1 MHQLNIPQR
10 LGDILV
16 QQDVITWQQLRQ
28 ALDQQQSTQERLGAV
43 LIGQG
48 WATEE
53 EITQARA
60 VQMDVPYV
68 DIAAAVPDHF
78 VLALI
83 SPDLAS
89 RCLLLPLS
97 LSEGV
102 HGSERLRVAMA
113 DPWDVEAIDQV
124 QRATRYR
131 VEPLLASEGALLA
144 ALERAYRASHG
155 QNNAAA
161 LTDTLQSTDWAGVD
175 GEEGGDTEDVTETLR
190 QSDQA
195 PVIRFV
201 NTLFSDA
208 FRRRASDIHIEP
220 RQRDFQIR
228 YRVDGQL
235 QLIRTVPRAFLAP
248 TVSRIKIMAE
258 MDIAERRLP
267 LDGRIAMRLEGRSVD
282 MRISTLPTRYG
293 ERVVMRILD
302 RSNVCLGLDELGFST
317 HNHADYSSLIR
328 RPHGIILVTGPTGS
342 GKTTTLYATLN
353 ALKSPQTNII
363 TCEDPIEYEME
374 GISQSNVND
383 RAGLTF
389 ARQLRAILRQDP
401 DVVLVGEIRD
411 QETAEIAFRAAL
423 TGHLVLSTLHCNEA
437 AGAASRLLDMGV
449 PSFLIASALIGTVAQ
464 RLVPRLCPHCRRP
477 HDADADERALFQSL
491 CGERRENLQLW
502 EQVGC
507 PQCDMVGI
515 RGRLAVHEVMMVNN
529 RVRRLIMDHAE
540 TEQLRQAAL
549 DNGMVPMLHDGLEK
563 VAQGLTTLEGVQR
576 KVSILDE

>member
-1 MHQLNIPQR
+1 MQQLAPPR

-16 QQDVITWQQLRQ
+16 QQGFVTAEQLRQ
-28 ALDQQQSTQERLGAV
+28 ALEQQSSSRERLGSV
-43 LIGQG
+43 LISSG
-48 WATEE
+48 WVTEE
-53 EITQARA
+53 QITQARA
-60 VQMDVPYV
+60 VQMDVTYV
-68 DIAAAVPDHF
+68 DVAATVPDPF
-78 VLALI
+78 ALAMI
-83 SPDLAS
+83 APELAN

-97 LSEGV
+97 LQVEAG
-102 HGSERLRVAMA
+102 GGERLRVAMV
-113 DPWDVEAIDQV
+113 DPWDVEAIDQA
-124 QRATRYR
+124 QRATRR
-131 VEPLLASEGALLA
+131 RIEPLLASEGALLP
-144 ALERAYRASHG
+144 ALERAYRGSQGATD
-155 QNNAAA
+155 AAA
-161 LTDTLQSTDWAGVD
+161 LTDSLEQSDWAGTD
-175 GEEGGDTEDVTETLR
+175 STDIHETEDMGETLR
-190 QSDQA
+190 MSDQA

-208 FRRRASDIHIEP
+208 IRQRASDIHIEP

-235 QLIRTVPRAFLAP
+235 KAVRIVPRAFLAP

-282 MRISTLPTRYG
+282 MRVSTLPTRYG

-302 RSNVCLGLDELGFST
+302 RSNAALGLDQLGFSG
-317 HNHADYSSLIR
+317 HNLAAFDSLIH

-342 GKTTTLYATLN
+342 GKTTTLYAALN
-353 ALKSPQTNII
+353 ALKSPTTNII
-363 TCEDPIEYEME
+363 TCEDPIEYELE

-449 PSFLIASALIGTVAQ
+449 APFLIASAMIGTIAQ
-464 RLVPRLCPHCRRP
+464 RLVPPPLHPLP
-477 HDADADERALFQSL
+477 TPPRA
-491 CGERRENLQLW
+491 G
-502 EQVGC
+502 
-507 PQCDMVGI
+507 
-515 RGRLAVHEVMMVNN
+515 RGRTGAVRES
-529 RVRRLIMDHAE
+529 RRNSGGGPE
-540 TEQLRQAAL
+540 SLRPGRL
-549 DNGMVPMLHDGLEK
+549 P
-563 VAQGLTTLEGVQR
+563 GV
-576 KVSILDE
+576 

>member
-1 MHQLNIPQR
+1 MQTLTPPR
-10 LGDILV
+10 LGDLLV
-16 QQDVITWQQLRQ
+16 QQGAITAEQLHQ
-28 ALDQQQSTQERLGAV
+28 ALEQQRSGGERLGTI
-43 LIGQG
+43 LMGNG
-48 WATEE
+48 WANEEQITE
-53 EITQARA
+53 ARA

-68 DIAAAVPDHF
+68 NVAAETPDAF
-78 VLALI
+78 ALALI
-83 SPDLAS
+83 SPELAS

-97 LSEGV
+97 LQEHASG
-102 HGSERLRVAMA
+102 GDRLRAAMA

-124 QRATRYR
+124 QRAARRR
-131 VEPLLASEGALLA
+131 VEPMLASEGALLA
-144 ALERAYRASHG
+144 ALERAYHSSRDEAH
-155 QNNAAA
+155 AAV
-161 LTDTLQSTDWAGVD
+161 LTDSLSQADLSGAGL
-175 GEEGGDTEDVTETLR
+175 EDVAEDEDMAETLR

-208 FRRRASDIHIEP
+208 IRRRASDIHIEP

-235 QLIRTVPRAFLAP
+235 QAVRVVPRAFLAP

-282 MRISTLPTRYG
+282 MRVSTLPTRYG

-302 RSNVCLGLDELGFST
+302 RSNACLSLEQLGFSQ
-317 HNHADYSSLIR
+317 HNHAFFDGLIR

-342 GKTTTLYATLN
+342 GKTTTLYAALN
-353 ALKSPQTNII
+353 ALKSPTTNII
-363 TCEDPIEYEME
+363 TCEDPIEYELE
-374 GISQSNVND
+374 GISQSNVNE

-411 QETAEIAFRAAL
+411 AETAEIAFRAAL

-449 PSFLIASALIGTVAQ
+449 APFLIASALIGAVAQ

-477 HDADADERALFQSL
+477 YAPDADERAMLNALDDAAVGAHTFY
-491 CGERRENLQLW
+491 EPA
-502 EQVGC
+502 GC
-507 PQCDMVGI
+507 PQCDNQGI
-515 RGRLAVHEVMMVNN
+515 RGRAAVHEIMPVNN
-529 RVRRLIMDHAE
+529 RVRRLIMAQAE
-540 TEQLRQAAL
+540 TEQIRQAAL
-549 DNGMVPMLHDGLEK
+549 EAGMVPMFRDGLEK
-563 VAQGLTTLEGVQR
+563 AAQGVTTLEGVQR
-576 KVSILDE
+576 KVGTGDE